1 MLISFVVPTTPIAQ
15 PRQRH
20 RSFISKQGKLCT
32 QNYTPQD
39 HPVNAF
45 KTHCQIALREQYQ
58 GTPLEGPISLSLVF
72 ILPRPQSLCR
82 KKDPTGRIWHIGKPD
97 TDNLAKA
104 FKDALKS
111 MAWRD
116 DSQVCRLVATKCY
129 AAIDETPAVEATIE
143 TL

>member
-1 MLISFVVPTTPIAQ
+1 MLISFIVPTVPVAQ

-20 RSFISKQGKLCT
+20 RGFICKGKVIT
-32 QNYTPQD
+32 HNYTPQD

-45 KTHCQIALREQYQ
+45 KTHCQIALREVYQ
-58 GTPLEGPISLSLVF
+58 GTPIEGPISLSLTF
-72 ILPRPQSLCR
+72 IMPRPQSLCR
-82 KKDPTGRIWHIGKPD
+82 KKDPTGRIWHISKPD
-97 TDNLAKA
+97 ADNLAKA

-111 MAWRD
+111 MAWND

-129 AAIDETPAVEATIE
+129 AAIDETPAVEAMIE